1 MNITILRFDTID
13 STNSEALKEARH
25 GAEEGLCVAARHQTA
40 GRGRMGRVW
49 VSPPDSGL
57 YFSVVLRPR
66 FDVKYLPLITLMSGV
81 AVYDTLAEFGLKPDI
96 KWVNDVIV
104 NDKKVCG
111 ILAETTETNEGLAVV
126 VGIGINLRSSNFSP
140 EIADIATSIEAELG
154 RYVTP
159 FELENS
165 LVEFL
170 SYWYEILNL
179 DDGRGEILRAWQ
191 QRSSYYSNKNVR
203 VSLENETF
211 TGTTDGLEPN
221 GALRLKRADGTLAI
235 IQAGDVE
242 RLRVE

>member
-25 GAEEGLCVAARHQTA
+25 GADEGLCVVARQQTA
-40 GRGRMGRVW
+40 GRGRMGRTW
-49 VSPPDSGL
+49 VSPPNSGL
-57 YFSVVLRPR
+57 YFSVVLRPK

-96 KWVNDVIV
+96 KWVNDVLI

-111 ILAETTETNEGLAVV
+111 ILAETTDTDKGLAVV
-126 VGIGINLRSSNFSP
+126 VGIGINLKSSNFP
-140 EIADIATSIEAELG
+140 LEIANIATSLEAELD
-154 RYVTP
+154 RSVTP

-165 LVEFL
+165 LVKFL
-170 SYWYEILNL
+170 NYWYEMLCLEN
-179 DDGRGEILRAWQ
+179 GRGEILRAWQ

-203 VSLENETF
+203 VSLDNEIL
-211 TGTTDGLEPN
+211 TGTTDGLEAN